1 MSKIKYVYPYKNT
14 DKWITQINYNSKNY
28 TLGIFASPEE
38 AAQVRKNAETAK
50 NNGTFPEFFTKLRT
64 RVRRSQTATQNDAL
78 SAGKSSRAVTGD
90 LCAVRSAKG
99 NGCGCLT
106 QKQIPKT
113 LIKKTL

>member
-50 NNGTFPEFFTKLRT
+50 NNGTFPEFFTKLRPG
-64 RVRRSQTATQNDAL
+64 V
-78 SAGKSSRAVTGD
+78 
-90 LCAVRSAKG
+90 
-99 NGCGCLT
+99 
-106 QKQIPKT
+106 QITNSNTK
-113 LIKKTL
+113 